1 MYWHGANAMT
11 RLLPIIA
18 AGLVT
23 GSAMGGT
30 TITPLQ
36 GSLGDPFN
44 NGAVHGWTWHGDQG
58 NDGSL
63 IGSLYDNMISLNG
76 GAATAGACGPFAAYC
91 STQAFID
98 WTSSDAQWG
107 DDLHG
112 LAGPARG
119 GPTAVIT
126 SVRYG
131 YRNTI
136 ATATHTIQI
145 YDMVPPSAS
154 HPTYVTGQFG
164 AQLLSLV
171 LPAMPTG
178 TAFVTVTG
186 LDVHAGVSA
195 WIKFGETGPGFPGTF
210 WLSGGAGNGIG
221 TTHYGLLYDIK
232 DFYGPGQP
240 LHYFLNKS
248 YFYFP
253 KVGIVAPNI
262 QVALSGFVLP
272 APAAISLLG
281 LGGLGC
287 LQPRRR
293 SRRRSACT

>member
-1 MYWHGANAMT
+1 MT
-11 RLLPIIA
+11 RPIAIIA

-36 GSLGDPFN
+36 GSLGNPFN
-44 NGAVHGWTWHGDQG
+44 DGTVHGWGWLGVQG

-63 IGSLYDNMISLNG
+63 IGNLYDNFMTING
-76 GAATAGACGPFAAYC
+76 GAATAGACGPFGAYC
-91 STQAFID
+91 STHAFID
-98 WTSSDAQWG
+98 WTDADAQWG

-112 LAGPARG
+112 LAGPVEG

-126 SVRYG
+126 SIRYG
-131 YRNTI
+131 YRNTV
-136 ATATHTIQI
+136 ATSAHTIQI
-145 YDMVPPSAS
+145 YEMVPPSAS
-154 HPTYVTGQFG
+154 HSTYVTGQFG

-178 TAFVTVTG
+178 AAFVTVTG
-186 LDVHAGVSA
+186 LNVHAGTAV
-195 WIKFGETGPGFPGTF
+195 WIKFGESGPGFPGTF

-221 TTHYGLLYDIK
+221 TTHYGILYDNK

-240 LHYFLNKS
+240 LHDFLLDDS
-248 YFYFP
+248 YFYLAT
-253 KVGIVAPNI
+253 VGYVAPNI

-272 APAAISLLG
+272 TPAVISLLG
-281 LGGLGC
+281 LGGLAC
-287 LQPRRR
+287 LWPRRR